1 MSKKCELILW
11 EDVRKDCKYPVE
23 DNNNGYVYGLN
34 LLLEDETI
42 DVSWFKTDNERFKE
56 IEKCNLEIIN

>member
-56 IEKCNLEIIN
+56 IRKKSWEVF

>member
-11 EDVRKDCKYPVE
+11 EDVRKDCKYPAE

-56 IEKCNLEIIN
+56 IEKHNLEIIN

>member
-56 IEKCNLEIIN
+56 IEKYNIEIIN